1 MDDPFGWSFGLAKAW
16 PNTTVEASDSMAGF
30 GLSIAREQER
40 HELRRAV
47 TIWGSY
53 AWGYADV
60 GADIYVAL
68 GLVVGAAMGA
78 ANIAF
83 AFAGIVYVCIGLAY
97 TELASAYPV
106 AGGGQFFVTRA
117 LGDFMG
123 FIAGW
128 AVVLDFTIDISLFAW
143 ISIGYLSVLIPWLS
157 AHHGWYFAAV
167 LAMTAFLTTINVMGV
182 KHSSRIN
189 EVVAALDVVNETL
202 ILVCGFV
209 FAWDPMMLV
218 HNMQS
223 HWPTTGNLLLGI
235 SLAIISFVGLE
246 SISQA
251 AEETYR
257 PSSVMP
263 RTSMALIL
271 TILLFA
277 LSFSNLVLGMPDV
290 HTAAGATPMFSFLGN
305 AQNNDKAVAV
315 LATYI
320 PYLGWLFK
328 LYVPL
333 LGALLIM
340 ISSNSGVYGASRIA
354 YSMGNFNLLP
364 SVFKRTNAKTK
375 TPVFSILF
383 FAGVA
388 LVELV
393 AAFLQ
398 GDQALNFL
406 ADLYAFGAALSY
418 TLVFVAL
425 IVLRFSDSAAPRPY
439 KMPWSL
445 PMTVNGVKGSLS
457 VVSVVGLLG
466 IGSILVFTLLTH
478 PIGRIAGP
486 AWVVCG
492 ALFYVLYRR
501 RNRQQVFKS
510 LPRDWTEHHEQVLA
524 RAGELE
530 MLDQYRL
537 ATLRAGKTT

>member
-1 MDDPFGWSFGLAKAW
+1 MA
-16 PNTTVEASDSMAGF
+16 TVDLGMRGK
-30 GLSIAREQER
+30 ER
-40 HELRRAV
+40 NELRRAV

-78 ANIAF
+78 ANVAF

-143 ISIGYLSVLIPWLS
+143 ISVGYMSVLIPWLTE
-157 AHHGWYFAAV
+157 HHGWYFVAV
-167 LAMTAFLTTINVMGV
+167 LGLTAFLTIINVMGV
-182 KHSSRIN
+182 KQSSRIN
-189 EVVAALDVVNETL
+189 EVVSAFDVVNETL
-202 ILVCGFV
+202 ILVCGFL
-209 FAWDPMMLV
+209 FAWQPQMLV
-218 HNMQS
+218 HTMQA
-223 HWPTTGNLLLGI
+223 HWPTTGNLLLGV

-263 RTSMALIL
+263 RTSLALIL

-290 HTAAGATPMFSFLGN
+290 QTANGMTPMFAYLGSPEH
-305 AQNNDKAVAV
+305 NDKAVAL
-315 LATYI
+315 LATFI

-364 SVFKRTNAKTK
+364 GVFKTTHPVTR

-383 FAGVA
+383 FASVA

-393 AAFLQ
+393 AAYLQ

-425 IVLRFSDSAAPRPY
+425 IVLRFTDSAAPRPY
-439 KMPWSL
+439 KMPL
-445 PMTVNGVKGSLS
+445 NVPLTIRGAKGNLS
-457 VVSVVGLLG
+457 VVSILGLLG
-466 IGSILVFTLLTH
+466 IASILVFTLITH

-486 AWVVCG
+486 MWVLCG
-492 ALFYVLYRR
+492 ALFYILYRR
-501 RNRQQVFKS
+501 RNRQSVFRS
-510 LPRDWTEHHEQVLA
+510 LRRDWVSHHEQVLT

-530 MLDQYRL
+530 MLDAYRQAL
-537 ATLRAGKTT
+537 SQK

>member
-1 MDDPFGWSFGLAKAW
+1 MSTAHTALRKEGP
-16 PNTTVEASDSMAGF
+16 
-30 GLSIAREQER
+30 Q
-40 HELRRAV
+40 ELRRAV
-47 TIWGSY
+47 TTWGSY

-78 ANIAF
+78 ANVAF
-83 AFAGIVYVCIGLAY
+83 AFAGMVYVCIGLAY

-123 FIAGW
+123 FVAGW

-143 ISIGYLSVLIPWLS
+143 ISIGYVSVLIPWLS
-157 AHHGWYFAAV
+157 EHHWWYFACV
-167 LAMTAFLTTINVMGV
+167 LGMTAFLTLINVMGV
-182 KHSSRIN
+182 KQSSRIN
-189 EVVAALDVVNETL
+189 EVVAGFDVVNETL
-202 ILVCGFV
+202 ILVCGFL
-209 FAWDPMMLV
+209 FAWDPLLLV
-218 HNMQS
+218 HNMQA
-223 HWPTTGNLLLGI
+223 HWPSTGNLLLGV

-263 RTSMALIL
+263 RTSLALIL
-271 TILLFA
+271 TILVFA
-277 LSFSNLVLGMPDV
+277 LSFSNLVLGMPDQG
-290 HTAAGATPMFSFLGN
+290 GAPMYALLGN
-305 AQNNDKAVAV
+305 AENNDKAVAV
-315 LATYI
+315 LAGLI
-320 PYLGWLFK
+320 PYVGWIFK
-328 LYVPL
+328 SYVPL
-333 LGALLIM
+333 LGACLIM

-364 SVFKRTNAKTK
+364 SWFQRTNAKTR

-383 FAGVA
+383 FAIIAVI
-388 LVELV
+388 ELF
-393 AAFLQ
+393 AAFFQ

-425 IVLRFSDSAAPRPY
+425 ITLRFTDASAPRPY
-439 KMPWSL
+439 RMPWNVNLTVRGKPGTVSIVSL
-445 PMTVNGVKGSLS
+445 L
-457 VVSVVGLLG
+457 GLLG

-486 AWVVCG
+486 MWVICG
-492 ALFYVLYRR
+492 VVFYAVYRR
-501 RNRQQVFKS
+501 MHKERVFAS
-510 LPRDWTEHHEQVLA
+510 LKRDWEAHHERVLE

-530 MLDQYRL
+530 MLDEYRR
-537 ATLRAGKTT
+537 ATAPTPSP

>member
-1 MDDPFGWSFGLAKAW
+1 MATESGALHAK
-16 PNTTVEASDSMAGF
+16 ES
-30 GLSIAREQER
+30 

-47 TIWGSY
+47 TPWGSY

-78 ANIAF
+78 ANVAF

-143 ISIGYLSVLIPWLS
+143 ITISYLTITVPWLGE
-157 AHHGWYFAAV
+157 HHGWFFVCVLLVTAALTLLNV
-167 LAMTAFLTTINVMGV
+167 LGV
-182 KHSSRIN
+182 RHSSRVN
-189 EVVAALDVVNETL
+189 EIVAAIDVVNETL
-202 ILVCGFV
+202 VLACGFLFV
-209 FAWDPMMLV
+209 WQPQLLLHA
-218 HNMQS
+218 MQA

-263 RTSMALIL
+263 RTSVALIL
-271 TILLFA
+271 TILIFA
-277 LSFSNLVLGMPDV
+277 LAYSNLVLGMPDHIDAHGV
-290 HTAAGATPMFSFLGN
+290 STPMFAYLGN
-305 AQNNDKAVAV
+305 AENNGKAVAV
-315 LATYI
+315 LAASLPVIGT
-320 PYLGWLFK
+320 LFK

-333 LGALLIM
+333 LGAFLVM
-340 ISSNSGVYGASRIA
+340 ISSNSGIYGASRIA
-354 YSMGNFNLLP
+354 YSMGTFRLLP
-364 SVFKRTNAKTK
+364 GAFQRTNPKTM
-375 TPVFSILF
+375 TPVFSILVF
-383 FAGVA
+383 TFVA
-388 LVELV
+388 LIELI
-393 AAFLQ
+393 AAYLQ

-425 IVLRFSDSAAPRPY
+425 MTLRFSDAKAPRPY
-439 KMPWSL
+439 RMPFNVPL
-445 PMTVNGVKGSLS
+445 TIRGVAGSVS
-457 VVSVVGLLG
+457 MVSVLGLLG
-466 IGSILVFTLLTH
+466 IASILVFTLLTH

-486 AWVVCG
+486 LWVICG
-492 ALFYVLYRR
+492 AVFYVFYRR
-501 RNRQQVFKS
+501 RHRRPVFGS
-510 LPRDWTEHHEQVLA
+510 LKRDWVAHHEQVLA

-530 MLDQYRL
+530 MLDEYR
-537 ATLRAGKTT
+537 AAVNPPSPPASSAPSG

>member
-1 MDDPFGWSFGLAKAW
+1 MATATPSLRAK
-16 PNTTVEASDSMAGF
+16 
-30 GLSIAREQER
+30 ER

-47 TIWGSY
+47 TVWGSY

-78 ANIAF
+78 ANVAF

-143 ISIGYLSVLIPWLS
+143 ITISYLSITIPFL
-157 AHHGWYFAAV
+157 ADHHGWFFVSV
-167 LAMTAFLTTINVMGV
+167 LVVTAFLTLLNVLGV
-182 KHSSRIN
+182 RHSSRIN
-189 EVVAALDVVNETL
+189 EIVAAVDVVNETL
-202 ILVCGFV
+202 VLVCGFL
-209 FAWDPMMLV
+209 FAWQPQILV
-218 HNMQS
+218 HAMQA
-223 HWPTTGNLLLGI
+223 HWPSMSNLLLGV

-257 PSSVMP
+257 PSSVVP
-263 RTSMALIL
+263 RTSLALIL
-271 TILLFA
+271 TILIFA
-277 LSFSNLVLGMPDV
+277 LAYSNLVLGMPDV
-290 HTAAGATPMFSFLGN
+290 STAHGMVPMFAFLGN
-305 AQNNDKAVAV
+305 ADNNGKAVAV
-315 LATYI
+315 LAGLL
-320 PYLGWLFK
+320 PYVGWLFK

-333 LGALLIM
+333 LGAFLVM
-340 ISSNSGVYGASRIA
+340 ISSNSGIYGASRIA
-354 YSMGNFNLLP
+354 YSMGTFKLLP
-364 SVFKRTNAKTK
+364 PAFRRTNEKTQ
-375 TPVFSILF
+375 TPVFSILVF
-383 FAGVA
+383 TGVA
-388 LVELV
+388 LIELV

-425 IVLRFSDSAAPRPY
+425 ITLRFTDAAAPRPY
-439 KMPWSL
+439 KMPFNFPLKIGKLSG
-445 PMTVNGVKGSLS
+445 TVSA
-457 VVSVVGLLG
+457 VSIIGFFG
-466 IGSILVFTLLTH
+466 ITSILVFTLITH

-486 AWVVCG
+486 LWVVCG
-492 ALFYVLYRR
+492 AILYAVYRR
-501 RNRQQVFKS
+501 RNKRKVFAS
-510 LPRDWTEHHEQVLA
+510 LKRDWVEHHEQILA

-530 MLDQYRL
+530 MLDEYRT
-537 ATLRAGKTT
+537 AVKGGG

>member
-1 MDDPFGWSFGLAKAW
+1 MA
-16 PNTTVEASDSMAGF
+16 TTGGALTGEG
-30 GLSIAREQER
+30 RN
-40 HELRRAV
+40 ELRRAV
-47 TIWGSY
+47 SIWGSY

-78 ANIAF
+78 ANVAF

-143 ISIGYLSVLIPWLS
+143 ITISYLTITVPWLS
-157 AHHGWYFAAV
+157 EHHAWFFVVVLGVTAA
-167 LAMTAFLTTINVMGV
+167 LTAINVLGV
-182 KHSSRIN
+182 RQSSRIN
-189 EVVAALDVVNETL
+189 EIVAAIDVVNETL
-202 ILVCGFV
+202 VLVCGFV
-209 FAWDPMMLV
+209 FAWDPLMLV
-218 HNMQS
+218 HNMQA
-223 HWPTTGNLLLGI
+223 HWPTPENLLLGI

-263 RTSMALIL
+263 RTSIALIL
-271 TILLFA
+271 TILIFA
-277 LSFSNLVLGMPDV
+277 LAYSNLVLGMPDHNGV
-290 HTAAGATPMFSFLGN
+290 PMYAYLGD
-305 AQNNDKAVAV
+305 AENNGKAVAV
-315 LATYI
+315 LASLLPYI
-320 PYLGWLFK
+320 GWLFK

-333 LGALLIM
+333 LGACLVM
-340 ISSNSGVYGASRIA
+340 ISSNSGIYGASRIA

-364 SVFKRTNAKTK
+364 GVFKRTNPKTK

-393 AAFLQ
+393 AAYLQ

-418 TLVFVAL
+418 TLVFLAL
-425 IVLRFSDSAAPRPY
+425 MTLRFTDPHAPRPY
-439 KMPWSL
+439 KMPWNVPL
-445 PMTVNGVKGSLS
+445 TIRGVKGSLS
-457 VVSVVGLLG
+457 LVSVLGLLG
-466 IGSILVFTLLTH
+466 IASILVFTLLTH

-486 AWVVCG
+486 AWVLCG
-492 ALFYVLYRR
+492 ALFYVFYRR
-501 RNRQQVFKS
+501 RNRQKVFAS
-510 LPRDWTEHHEQVLA
+510 LRRDWVEHHEQVLS

-530 MLDQYRL
+530 MLDQYRRDVG
-537 ATLRAGKTT
+537 AST

>member
-1 MDDPFGWSFGLAKAW
+1 M
-16 PNTTVEASDSMAGF
+16 
-30 GLSIAREQER
+30 
-40 HELRRAV
+40 
-47 TIWGSY
+47 
-53 AWGYADV
+53 

-83 AFAGIVYVCIGLAY
+83 LFAGIVYVCIGLAY

-123 FIAGW
+123 FLAGW

-143 ISIGYLSVLIPWLS
+143 ISIGYLSVLFPWLTE
-157 AHHGWYFAAV
+157 HRGPYFACV
-167 LAMTAFLTTINVMGV
+167 LGVTTFLTALNVLGV
-182 KHSSRIN
+182 KQSSRIN

-202 ILVCGFV
+202 ILICGFIFV
-209 FAWDPMMLV
+209 WDPQILV
-218 HNMQS
+218 HTMQW
-223 HWPTTGNLLLGI
+223 HWPTASNLLLGV

-257 PSSVMP
+257 PSSIIP
-263 RTSMALIL
+263 RTSVALIL
-271 TILLFA
+271 TILIFA
-277 LSFSNLVLGMPDV
+277 LAYSNLVLGMPDV
-290 HTAAGATPMFSFLGN
+290 QTAHGMTPMFAFLGDPV
-305 AQNNDKAVAV
+305 NNDKAVAV
-315 LATYI
+315 LAGFI

-333 LGALLIM
+333 LGAMLIM

-364 SVFKRTNAKTK
+364 SAFKSTNPKTR
-375 TPVFSILF
+375 TPVFSIMIF
-383 FAGVA
+383 SGVA
-388 LVELV
+388 LIELI

-425 IVLRFSDSAAPRPY
+425 ITLRFSDPQAPRPY
-439 KMPWSL
+439 KMPWNFHL
-445 PMTVNGVKGSLS
+445 TIGKRAGTLS
-457 VVSVVGLLG
+457 VVSIVGLFG
-466 IGSILVFTLLTH
+466 IASILVFTLLTH

-486 AWVVCG
+486 LWVLFG
-492 ALFYVLYRR
+492 AIFYMLYRR
-501 RNRQQVFKS
+501 RHRRKVFGS
-510 LPRDWTEHHEQVLA
+510 IPRDWTAHHEEILA

-530 MLDQYRL
+530 MLDEYRK
-537 ATLRAGKTT
+537 AAGIR

>member
-1 MDDPFGWSFGLAKAW
+1 M
-16 PNTTVEASDSMAGF
+16 
-30 GLSIAREQER
+30 SIAAKPQEST
-40 HELRRAV
+40 ELRRAV
-47 TIWGSY
+47 SIWGSY

-143 ISIGYLSVLIPWLS
+143 ISIGYLSVLVPWLT
-157 AHHGWYFAAV
+157 AHHAWYFACV
-167 LAMTAFLTTINVMGV
+167 LLMTAFLTAINVLGV
-182 KHSSRIN
+182 KQSSRIN

-209 FAWDPMMLV
+209 FAWSPFLLV
-218 HNMQS
+218 HNMQA
-223 HWPTTGNLLLGI
+223 HWPTTSNLLLGV

-263 RTSMALIL
+263 RTSLALIL

-277 LSFSNLVLGMPDV
+277 LSFSNLVLGMADV
-290 HTAAGATPMFSFLGN
+290 PTAAGATPMFAFLGN
-305 AQNNDKAVAV
+305 AANNDKAVAV
-315 LATYI
+315 LAGFI

-333 LGALLIM
+333 LGACLIM

-364 SVFKRTNAKTK
+364 GVFKRTHPKTQ

-388 LVELV
+388 LVELI
-393 AAFLQ
+393 AAYLQ

-425 IVLRFSDSAAPRPY
+425 IVLRFSDPHAPRPY
-439 KMPWSL
+439 KMPWNIPL
-445 PMTVNGVKGSLS
+445 TIRGANGTLS
-457 VVSVVGLLG
+457 VVSVLGLFG

-486 AWVVCG
+486 AWVVFG

-501 RNRQQVFKS
+501 RNHQKVFAS
-510 LPRDWTEHHEQVLA
+510 LKRDWVTHHEHVLS

-530 MLDQYRL
+530 MLDEYRR
-537 ATLRAGKTT
+537 ATAPETPAP

>member
-1 MDDPFGWSFGLAKAW
+1 MS
-16 PNTTVEASDSMAGF
+16 AGQKD
-30 GLSIAREQER
+30 GMPAADIARAKRER
-40 HELRRAV
+40 QELRRA
-47 TIWGSY
+47 ISPWGSY

-78 ANIAF
+78 ANVAF
-83 AFAGIVYVCIGLAY
+83 LFAGIVYVCIGLAY

-143 ISIGYLSVLIPWLS
+143 ITISYLTITVPWLG
-157 AHHGWYFAAV
+157 AHHGWFFATV
-167 LAMTAFLTTINVMGV
+167 LLVTACLTTLNVLGV
-182 KHSSRIN
+182 RHSSRVN
-189 EVVAALDVVNETL
+189 EVIAAIDVVNETL
-202 ILVCGFV
+202 VLVCGFIFV
-209 FAWDPMMLV
+209 WNPGILV
-218 HNMQS
+218 HTMQA
-223 HWPTTGNLLLGI
+223 HWPSTGNLLLGI

-251 AEETYR
+251 AEETIR
-257 PSSVMP
+257 PSRIIP
-263 RTSMALIL
+263 RTSVALIL
-271 TILLFA
+271 TILIFA
-277 LSFSNLVLGMPDV
+277 LAYSNLVLGMPDV
-290 HTAAGATPMFSFLGN
+290 IGPNGPVPMFAYLGN
-305 AQNNDKAVAV
+305 TENNGKAVAV
-315 LATYI
+315 LAGLI
-320 PYLGWLFK
+320 PYVGWLFK

-333 LGALLIM
+333 LGAFLVM
-340 ISSNSGVYGASRIA
+340 ISSNSGIYGASRIA

-364 SVFKRTNAKTK
+364 GAFKQTNPKTR
-375 TPVFSILF
+375 TPVFSILV

-388 LVELV
+388 LIELI

-425 IVLRFSDSAAPRPY
+425 ITLRFTDSRAPRPY
-439 KMPWSL
+439 KMPFNIPL
-445 PMTVNGVKGSLS
+445 TVQGVKGSLS
-457 VVSVVGLLG
+457 IVSVVGLFG
-466 IGSILVFTLLTH
+466 IASILVFTLLTH

-486 AWVVCG
+486 LWVVFG
-492 ALFYVLYRR
+492 AAAYAVYRT
-501 RNRQQVFKS
+501 RNKQKIFTS
-510 LPRDWTEHHEQVLA
+510 LKRDWVAHHEQVLS

-530 MLDQYRL
+530 MLDEYR
-537 ATLRAGKTT
+537 AAVQGK

>member
-1 MDDPFGWSFGLAKAW
+1 
-16 PNTTVEASDSMAGF
+16 MAT
-30 GLSIAREQER
+30 SIPAHPAQES
-40 HELRRAV
+40 HDLRRAV
-47 TIWGSY
+47 TPWGSY

-78 ANIAF
+78 ANVAF

-143 ISIGYLSVLIPWLS
+143 ITISYLSITIPWL
-157 AHHGWYFAAV
+157 ADHHAWFFIAV
-167 LAMTAFLTTINVMGV
+167 LGVTAFLTTVNLLGV
-182 KHSSRIN
+182 RHSSRIN
-189 EVVAALDVVNETL
+189 EIIAAIDVVNETL
-202 ILVCGFV
+202 VLACGFLFVWDPHILV
-209 FAWDPMMLV
+209 
-218 HNMQS
+218 HTMQA

-263 RTSMALIL
+263 RTSIALIL
-271 TILLFA
+271 TILIFA
-277 LSFSNLVLGMPDV
+277 LAYSNLVLGMPDV
-290 HTAAGATPMFSFLGN
+290 PTAHGPMPMFAYLGGPE
-305 AQNNDKAVAV
+305 NNGKAVAV
-315 LATYI
+315 LAGLL
-320 PYLGWLFK
+320 PYVGWLFK
-328 LYVPL
+328 IYVPL
-333 LGALLIM
+333 LGAFLVM
-340 ISSNSGVYGASRIA
+340 ISSNSGIYGASRIA
-354 YSMGNFNLLP
+354 YSMGTFKLLP
-364 SVFKRTNAKTK
+364 PAFQRTNPKTK
-375 TPVFSILF
+375 TPMFSILI

-388 LVELV
+388 LIELI

-398 GDQALNFL
+398 GDHALNFL

-425 IVLRFSDSAAPRPY
+425 ITLRFTDTAAPRPY
-439 KMPWSL
+439 KMPL
-445 PMTVNGVKGSLS
+445 NIDVKLGQLSGSVS
-457 VVSVVGLLG
+457 VVSVIGLLG
-466 IGSILVFTLLTH
+466 IASILVFTLITH

-486 AWVVCG
+486 LWVVCG
-492 ALFYVLYRR
+492 AIFYAAYRLRNRR
-501 RNRQQVFKS
+501 RVFAS
-510 LPRDWTEHHEQVLA
+510 LKRDWVEHHELVLA

-530 MLDQYRL
+530 MLDEYRS
-537 ATLRAGKTT
+537 AVKKEA

>member
-1 MDDPFGWSFGLAKAW
+1 MTAVPAATMNK
-16 PNTTVEASDSMAGF
+16 
-30 GLSIAREQER
+30 ER
-40 HELRRAV
+40 NKLRRAV
-47 TIWGSY
+47 SPWGSY

-78 ANIAF
+78 ANVAF
-83 AFAGIVYVCIGLAY
+83 LFAGIVYVCIGLAY

-123 FIAGW
+123 FLAGW

-143 ISIGYLSVLIPWLS
+143 ISIGYLSVLIPWLTD
-157 AHHGWYFAAV
+157 HHGWYFAAV
-167 LAMTAFLTTINVMGV
+167 LGVTAFLTILNVIGV
-182 KHSSRIN
+182 KQSSRVN
-189 EVVAALDVVNETL
+189 EIVAAMDVVNESL
-202 ILVCGFV
+202 ILMSGFL
-209 FAWDPMMLV
+209 FAFDPQLLV
-218 HNMQS
+218 HAMQA

-257 PSSVMP
+257 PSTIMP
-263 RTSMALIL
+263 RTSVALIL
-271 TILLFA
+271 TILIFA

-290 HTAAGATPMFSFLGN
+290 HTAAGATQPMFEFLGN

-315 LATYI
+315 LAGFI

-333 LGALLIM
+333 LGAMLIM

-364 SVFKRTNAKTK
+364 SRFKMTSPKTQ

-388 LVELV
+388 LVELI

-398 GDQALNFL
+398 GDQALSFL

-425 IVLRFSDSAAPRPY
+425 MTLRFTDPAAPRPY
-439 KMPWSL
+439 KMPWNVTLSIGGRRG
-445 PMTVNGVKGSLS
+445 TLS
-457 VVSVVGLLG
+457 VVSVIGLLG
-466 IGSILVFTLLTH
+466 IASILVFTLLTH

-486 AWVVCG
+486 SWVFFG
-492 ALFYVLYRR
+492 AIFYALYRKSKKER
-501 RNRQQVFKS
+501 VFAS
-510 LPRDWTEHHEQVLA
+510 LKRDWVAHHEEVLS

-530 MLDQYRL
+530 MLDEYKD
-537 ATLRAGKTT
+537 AVASGSG